1 MTNVG
6 LCLPLTGGTSILP
19 KTMNMTVSDILAA
32 PNKAVDDLLD
42 YILKGSGSVDIFG
55 ATNSTLARRQQ
66 IIERIR
72 DRAGPGLNV
81 LFVESDPLTSH
92 PMFTEAERSFTVIY
106 LIILMSSTSKRVWC
120 FKSPIG
126 SL

>member
-1 MTNVG
+1 
-6 LCLPLTGGTSILP
+6 
-19 KTMNMTVSDILAA
+19 MNMTVPDILAA

-42 YILKGSGSVDIFG
+42 CILKGSGSVGIFD

-66 IIERIR
+66 VMERIR
-72 DRAGPGLNV
+72 DRAGPELNV

-92 PMFTEAERSFTVIY
+92 PMFTEAERSFSVIY
-106 LIILMSSTSKRVWC
+106 LNILRSSTSKRVWY

-126 SL
+126 RP